1 MAWRSASATTWTI
14 TFRQLICNFSIAY
27 YKHYVSIMPA
37 RDGWGE
43 MTFAENLRRARVER
57 FLSQRELARQAG
69 LHAIT
74 LVRLEAG
81 ATAPSSRSVRALAA
95 ALGVEPRDLTA
106 PDEVAELRRVLRSAG
121 AVGEDGNVDA
131 RSCRAGR

>member
-1 MAWRSASATTWTI
+1 MA
-14 TFRQLICNFSIAY
+14 
-27 YKHYVSIMPA
+27 
-37 RDGWGE
+37 
-43 MTFAENLRRARVER
+43 FADNLRRLRIER

-81 ATAPSSRSVRALAA
+81 GTAPSTRTVRALAA

-106 PDEVAELRRVLRSAG
+106 PEEVAELRRVLKHDDHGESPVKPPSAMR
-121 AVGEDGNVDA
+121 D
-131 RSCRAGR
+131 

>member
-1 MAWRSASATTWTI
+1 M
-14 TFRQLICNFSIAY
+14 
-27 YKHYVSIMPA
+27 M
-37 RDGWGE
+37 DGGA
-43 MTFAENLRRARVER
+43 MTFAEDLRRLRVER

-106 PDEVAELRRVLRSAG
+106 PNEVAELRRVLVTPGVAEQHGDRHA
-121 AVGEDGNVDA
+121 
-131 RSCRAGR
+131 